1 MSNTASTLL
10 PSRTAMLLVL
20 AGIGLLLL
28 TVASGRPTP
37 GALTPGETLPMPQER
52 ALRFTDTADGCI
64 VVSDAGSAV
73 ALETLCG
80 EQGFLRGVLRTLV
93 HERSRAGLAP
103 REAPFVLRAQG
114 GSRLSIGEAQGGR
127 PIELDSFG
135 PSNRA
140 VFARWL
146 PAPHR
151 P

>member
-1 MSNTASTLL
+1 MSNTTATLL

-28 TVASGRPTP
+28 TVVSGRPPP
-37 GALTPGETLPMPQER
+37 GALPAGEALPVPQER
-52 ALRFTDTADGCI
+52 ALRFSDTAEGCI
-64 VVSDAGSAV
+64 AVSEAGSGA
-73 ALETLCG
+73 ALDTLCG
-80 EQGFLRGVLRTLV
+80 EQGFVRGVLRTLV
-93 HERSRAGLAP
+93 HERSRTGLAS
-103 REAPFVLRAQG
+103 RDAPFVLRAQG